1 MKNFSLLILPFALF
15 VMLFF
20 VSCGEQKPGS
30 TTDES
35 SKFKGNHGQSGVI
48 DNVSKPNI
56 LQIAIGS
63 ESHTTLVAGVQAA
76 ELENILVN
84 PGPLTVF
91 APTNVAFDKLPEGT
105 LDELLKPENK
115 NKLAKIITSHAAPGT
130 FDIPLLKDGSKIYM
144 ATGQYID
151 VEVKDGDTYV
161 NGSKILATVDASNGV
176 VHVVDDVFLY
186 AAE

>member
-1 MKNFSLLILPFALF
+1 MKNFSLLKLFLAFFA
-15 VMLFF
+15 MIFF
-20 VSCGEQKPGS
+20 AACGDQKS
-30 TTDES
+30 DNTSDES
-35 SKFKGNHGQSGVI
+35 NRFEGNHGQSGVI

-63 ESHTTLVAGVQAA
+63 EDHTTLVAGVQAA

-91 APTNVAFDKLPEGT
+91 APTNAGFDKLPEGT

-130 FDIPLLKDGSKIYM
+130 FDIPLLKDGTTIYM

-151 VEVKDGDTYV
+151 VEVKDGETYV

-176 VHVVDDVFLY
+176 VHIVDDVFLY
-186 AAE
+186 AAD

>member
-1 MKNFSLLILPFALF
+1 MKKFSLLKLLLAFFI
-15 VMLFF
+15 MLFF
-20 VSCGEQKPGS
+20 VSCGDQKSGS
-30 TTDES
+30 TGDES
-35 SKFKGNHGQSGVI
+35 NQFKDNHGQAGVV
-48 DNVSKPNI
+48 DDVSKPNI

-63 ESHTTLVAGVQAA
+63 EDHTTLVAGVQAA

-91 APTNVAFDKLPEGT
+91 APTNTGFDKLPEGT

-115 NKLAKIITSHAAPGT
+115 NKNAKIITSHAAPGT

-151 VEVKDGDTYV
+151 IEVKDGDTYV

-176 VHVVDDVFLY
+176 VHIVDDVFLY

>member
-1 MKNFSLLILPFALF
+1 MKNFSLQSLIFALVF
-15 VMLFF
+15 MLVF
-20 VSCGEQKPGS
+20 VSCGDQKFGT
-30 TTDES
+30 TTDEDTG
-35 SKFKGNHGQSGVI
+35 FKDNHGQAGVI
-48 DNVSKPNI
+48 DDVSNPNI

-105 LDELLKPENK
+105 LDDLLKPENK

-161 NGSKILATVDASNGV
+161 NGSKILASVDASNGV
-176 VHVVDDVFLY
+176 VHIVDDVFLY